1 METKKNKV
9 AEQPGAGL
17 WGYTERVTL
26 FGPISEVGFCSANV
40 MSVSRMTPWNSFI
53 GRSRASIEINDFYFT

>member
-9 AEQPGAGL
+9 AEHPGAGL

-26 FGPISEVGFCSANV
+26 SGPISEVEFCSANV
-40 MSVSRMTPWNSFI
+40 MPVSRMTPWNSLI